1 MKCLHLTPA
10 WRKKAT
16 LLSLLFIIL
25 QTVQAQDSIVAYS
38 DTVSILADV
47 ADDSLWNQSAVP
59 PFSGFDDWEITEDN
73 GMLDFM
79 AHVFGL
85 TGGILLLLTILI
97 FLFPILVIALIIYLI
112 YRLNRGKK
120 RNDAPAGTGTAP
132 LDEATRNTLRRQ
144 SAIRNACWGVGLIV
158 MEWAVG
164 LTSLL
169 YVGGIILL
177 CIAAGDWLSTLIRKK
192 ND

>member
-1 MKCLHLTPA
+1 MKCLHLTPG
-10 WRKKAT
+10 WRKTAT

-38 DTVSILADV
+38 DTVSILADA

-97 FLFPILVIALIIYLI
+97 FLFPILVIALIIYLKTPGTR
-112 YRLNRGKK
+112 YAGNPPCEM
-120 RNDAPAGTGTAP
+120 PAGEWDSLSWNGSWDSP
-132 LDEATRNTLRRQ
+132 
-144 SAIRNACWGVGLIV
+144 ACCMWV
-158 MEWAVG
+158 A
-164 LTSLL
+164 S
-169 YVGGIILL
+169 Y
-177 CIAAGDWLSTLIRKK
+177 CFA
-192 ND
+192 